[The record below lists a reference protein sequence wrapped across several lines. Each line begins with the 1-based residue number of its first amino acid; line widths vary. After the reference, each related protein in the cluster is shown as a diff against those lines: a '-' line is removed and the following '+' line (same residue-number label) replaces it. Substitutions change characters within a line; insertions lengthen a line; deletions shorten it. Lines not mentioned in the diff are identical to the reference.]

1 MYYTVVVQYGTFSK
15 RRTEP
20 DEMSLNKI
28 KNFLLDFKILIF
40 RIYNSSFI

>member
-1 MYYTVVVQYGTFSK
+1 MYYTVWFGMVHFKNAGQNLRYK
-15 RRTEP
+15 P
-20 DEMSLNKI
+20 NKI